1 MTFYYRLKI
10 LREVKTQSDELI
22 KTGVTENELRKWK
35 SEIIKAAQGICYLFY
50 FCYHFFNL
58 TFIYF

>member
-35 SEIIKAAQGICYLFY
+35 SEIIKAAQGICFL
-50 FCYHFFNL
+50 
-58 TFIYF
+58 I